1 MDVHPIKK
9 GIFIGIDPYPHVHW
23 GEKTKIWNCLKHSLD
38 WSCLIF
44 LSPESGWFC
53 SGGNWKYNEITYI
66 YIHILHINIFMYN
79 IFIYILLYTCYVDKY
94 IATQR
99 MIKNIVH
106 YVRNILLF
114 EGYYSYVHTY
124 IYIQKCQVDDTF
136 PLCKLATCWCHLASR
151 LSPNSTRLK
160 AGYGGYV
167 STLLEMFMKLSSAR
181 EIANGLSQHVHK
193 QAWHQH
199 IIANLRYPAKK

>member
-79 IFIYILLYTCYVDKY
+79 IFIYIYIIIYMLCRQIYSNPKNDQKHSSLCQKY
-94 IATQR
+94 FTFWG
-99 MIKNIVH
+99 
-106 YVRNILLF
+106 LLF
-114 EGYYSYVHTY
+114 ICAY
-124 IYIQKCQVDDTF
+124 IYIYTEMPSWRHFSSVQASNMLMPFGKQIVAEFYKTESRLRR
-136 PLCKLATCWCHLASR
+136 LCLYFAWDVYETVICERNRQWSIATC
-151 LSPNSTRLK
+151 PQTGVTSTHHCQ
-160 AGYGGYV
+160 
-167 STLLEMFMKLSSAR
+167 S
-181 EIANGLSQHVHK
+181 
-193 QAWHQH
+193 
-199 IIANLRYPAKK
+199 